1 MAKMVLKAAYLA
13 LNGVDRS
20 SWTSSAELSVEVDE
34 GDVTTYASQGWKEVL
49 GGLASGELSIKFKQD
64 IADNALDETM
74 WTLFQ
79 TGVVSFEVR
88 LSNAAV
94 GASNPAYTGSVLV
107 KEWKPISG
115 DVGDVAEVDVTYP
128 TSGVV
133 TRATA

>member
-1 MAKMVLKAAYLA
+1 MTAMVLKAAYLA

-20 SWTSSAELSVEVDE
+20 SWTSSAELTTEVDE
-34 GDVTTYASQGWKEVL
+34 GDVTTYASQGWKELV

-74 WTLFQ
+74 WALFG
-79 TGVVSFEVR
+79 TVVSFEVR

-94 GASNPAYTGSVLV
+94 GASNPKYTGSILV

-133 TRATA
+133 SRAVA

>member
-13 LNGVDRS
+13 INGVDRS
-20 SWTSSAELSVEVDE
+20 AWTSSVELSTEVDE
-34 GDVTTYASQGWKEVL
+34 GDVTTYASNGWKESL
-49 GGLASGELSIKFKQD
+49 GGLASGQLAIKFKQD
-64 IADNALDETM
+64 VAASQLDELM
-74 WTLFQ
+74 WALFG
-79 TGVVSFEVR
+79 TVTTFEVR

-94 GASNPAYTGSVLV
+94 GVNNPKYTGSILV
-107 KEWKPISG
+107 KEWKPIAG